1 MAGVRAT
8 TIRETDEAAN
18 VTRGR
23 RLVLITAVLWSLG
36 GVIAKGLSPL
46 DGVGIAFY
54 RSLFAGLALMPFIP
68 RSRWIIRPSM
78 LPVMVVFGAMVGLYL
93 SALTRTTAANAILL
107 QCTAT
112 FWTVPIGFLVLRER
126 PGRRALMGIGLATV
140 GIAILVVF
148 GRKGTPGEGL
158 GIAMGL
164 GSGVGYAIVIVAM
177 RAFRDLDSAWL
188 SAANNLGGSLCLGA
202 FALVASGSIAVPSL
216 RQGLILVAFGVVQMA
231 IPYALFARGLRTIG
245 AAEAGLISLIEP
257 ILNPVWVYLGHGETP
272 EPATLIGG
280 AILLAG
286 VAVRYWPS
294 PRTQAW

>member
-1 MAGVRAT
+1 VT
-8 TIRETDEAAN
+8 TISEAEATAN
-18 VTRGR
+18 VVRGR

-36 GVIAKGLSPL
+36 GVIAKGLAPF
-46 DGVGIAFY
+46 DGIAIAFY
-54 RSLFAGLALMPFIP
+54 RSLFAGLALLPFIP
-68 RSRWIIRPSM
+68 RSRWVLKPSM
-78 LPVMVVFGAMVGLYL
+78 LPVMVVFGAMVGLYI

-112 FWTVPIGFLVLRER
+112 FWTVPIGYLVLRER

-140 GIAILVVF
+140 GIAILVAF

-164 GSGVGYAIVIVAM
+164 GSGVGYAVAIVAM

-202 FALVASGSIAVPSL
+202 FALIVGGSIAVPTVG
-216 RQGLILVAFGVVQMA
+216 QGLILLGFGVVQMA

-257 ILNPVWVYLGHGETP
+257 VLNPVWVYLGHGERP
-272 EPATLIGG
+272 EPATLLGG
-280 AILLAG
+280 AILLSG
-286 VAVRYWPS
+286 VAVRYWPT
-294 PRTQAW
+294 R